1 MQQNKSLC
9 LSDFIRNPDAVI
21 EDFTEVPDDNDIEYV
36 KEYGIGVDCH
46 AKFIEVCIRYRN
58 GKQNELE

>member
-1 MQQNKSLC
+1 MSLRLTAMQQNKSLC

-46 AKFIEVCIRYRN
+46 AKKNTVN
-58 GKQNELE
+58 Q